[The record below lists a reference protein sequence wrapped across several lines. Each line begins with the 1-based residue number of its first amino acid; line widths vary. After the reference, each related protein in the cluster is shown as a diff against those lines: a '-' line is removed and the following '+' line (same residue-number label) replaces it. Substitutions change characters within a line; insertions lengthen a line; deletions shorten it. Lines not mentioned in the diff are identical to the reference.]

1 METPLPNTTQ
11 QLDPGNNYT
20 PGKLQLGEITLKDG
34 LIKNTDGETVIT
46 IDADT
51 DVSLARD
58 LTVGRNVIL
67 NGTSITSQAVDDVL
81 TLFNDNTGGVT
92 LGNTGTISLGA
103 TGGLTTVGGT
113 LRLTDNIIQSGNGT
127 QTITLANDGSLV
139 TIATDLTVSGNDLNF
154 ADDDVNIGGAVAT
167 VGKIITLGGG
177 ATTIVKSAGHLRVG
191 SNVIQASDGG
201 STITLDDNDNVS
213 IGNNLTV
220 SGGLVTLSNGS
231 TIDSESTAG
240 ILLLTEDVVA
250 TSAALKVGN
259 NSIQNGGGV
268 QAIALTNDNST
279 LTLTG
284 TTTILSNNLQINGT
298 SIASEAAG
306 DALTL
311 FNNNT
316 GGITLG
322 NTGAITLGGAT
333 GSTTVGGALTV
344 NGTGAT
350 ALDFANDNITIG
362 GTVADGTKTITLGG
376 GAITKTAGVLTVGGN
391 QIKDDSG
398 DTVITFSNDNNLT
411 ATFAGNIA
419 TTTTLTAGTDLT
431 VSGGGITLGASDGGA
446 TTISVPTTDQGG
458 AGHSLTLSSGVGSA
472 GDGSNDGSL
481 ILRSGTTAVLTLD
494 TAEKATF
501 AGDIDFSDATTLGAS
516 VVDGDTM
523 TLGGHAGSTVITA
536 GHLRVTSGQIQA
548 PDGASTSI
556 TIDNDDKVTIGGNL
570 QVTGNNIQ
578 NSEGTTTLTM
588 DADEMLTVA
597 GNLTVSGGLI
607 TLDNGMTIDSTV
619 NGVLTLTEPVVA
631 TSGVLKVGNGSIQ
644 NGAGVEAI
652 ALTNNNATTTI
663 TGTTTVLSNNL
674 QINGTSI
681 LSDGAGDALTLFNN
695 NTGSIQLG
703 NTGGITLG
711 AQVVQLLLGVL

>member
-1 METPLPNTTQ
+1 MFFFDEGVDEFKLGLDGNTLANTAQ

-81 TLFNDNTGGVT
+81 TLFNDNTGGIT

-298 SIASEAAG
+298 SIASEA
-306 DALTL
+306 
-311 FNNNT
+311 FRR
-316 GGITLG
+316 
-322 NTGAITLGGAT
+322 
-333 GSTTVGGALTV
+333 
-344 NGTGAT
+344 
-350 ALDFANDNITIG
+350 
-362 GTVADGTKTITLGG
+362 
-376 GAITKTAGVLTVGGN
+376 
-391 QIKDDSG
+391 
-398 DTVITFSNDNNLT
+398 
-411 ATFAGNIA
+411 
-419 TTTTLTAGTDLT
+419 
-431 VSGGGITLGASDGGA
+431 
-446 TTISVPTTDQGG
+446 
-458 AGHSLTLSSGVGSA
+458 
-472 GDGSNDGSL
+472 
-481 ILRSGTTAVLTLD
+481 RSY
-494 TAEKATF
+494 F
-501 AGDIDFSDATTLGAS
+501 I
-516 VVDGDTM
+516 
-523 TLGGHAGSTVITA
+523 
-536 GHLRVTSGQIQA
+536 
-548 PDGASTSI
+548 
-556 TIDNDDKVTIGGNL
+556 
-570 QVTGNNIQ
+570 
-578 NSEGTTTLTM
+578 
-588 DADEMLTVA
+588 
-597 GNLTVSGGLI
+597 
-607 TLDNGMTIDSTV
+607 
-619 NGVLTLTEPVVA
+619 
-631 TSGVLKVGNGSIQ
+631 
-644 NGAGVEAI
+644 
-652 ALTNNNATTTI
+652 
-663 TGTTTVLSNNL
+663 
-674 QINGTSI
+674 
-681 LSDGAGDALTLFNN
+681 
-695 NTGSIQLG
+695 
-703 NTGGITLG
+703 
-711 AQVVQLLLGVL
+711 

>member
-1 METPLPNTTQ
+1 M
-11 QLDPGNNYT
+11 
-20 PGKLQLGEITLKDG
+20 
-34 LIKNTDGETVIT
+34 
-46 IDADT
+46 
-51 DVSLARD
+51 
-58 LTVGRNVIL
+58 
-67 NGTSITSQAVDDVL
+67 
-81 TLFNDNTGGVT
+81 
-92 LGNTGTISLGA
+92 
-103 TGGLTTVGGT
+103 
-113 LRLTDNIIQSGNGT
+113 
-127 QTITLANDGSLV
+127 
-139 TIATDLTVSGNDLNF
+139 
-154 ADDDVNIGGAVAT
+154 
-167 VGKIITLGGG
+167 
-177 ATTIVKSAGHLRVG
+177 
-191 SNVIQASDGG
+191 
-201 STITLDDNDNVS
+201 
-213 IGNNLTV
+213 
-220 SGGLVTLSNGS
+220 
-231 TIDSESTAG
+231 
-240 ILLLTEDVVA
+240 
-250 TSAALKVGN
+250 
-259 NSIQNGGGV
+259 
-268 QAIALTNDNST
+268 
-279 LTLTG
+279 
-284 TTTILSNNLQINGT
+284 
-298 SIASEAAG
+298 
-306 DALTL
+306 
-311 FNNNT
+311 
-316 GGITLG
+316 
-322 NTGAITLGGAT
+322 
-333 GSTTVGGALTV
+333 GGALTV

-631 TSGVLKVGNGSIQ
+631 TSASF
-644 NGAGVEAI
+644 E
-652 ALTNNNATTTI
+652 
-663 TGTTTVLSNNL
+663 SR
-674 QINGTSI
+674 
-681 LSDGAGDALTLFNN
+681 
-695 NTGSIQLG
+695 
-703 NTGGITLG
+703 
-711 AQVVQLLLGVL
+711 